1 MQTLAL
7 ISFYGPVVI
16 IILAV
21 VAVLFS
27 FFWVFLPLP
36 RWFSDLM
43 GRLLIRSWRW
53 RERRRRT
60 RP

>member
-7 ISFYGPVVI
+7 ISSYAPVVI

-21 VAVLFS
+21 LAVLFS

-36 RWFSDLM
+36 RWLSGAT
-43 GRLLIRSWRW
+43 GRLLIRFWRW
-53 RERRRRT
+53 RERRRH
-60 RP
+60 

>member
-21 VAVLFS
+21 LAVVFS

-36 RWFSDLM
+36 RWMSNAM
-43 GRLLIRSWRW
+43 GRLLIRFWRW
-53 RERRRRT
+53 RDRRRR
-60 RP
+60 